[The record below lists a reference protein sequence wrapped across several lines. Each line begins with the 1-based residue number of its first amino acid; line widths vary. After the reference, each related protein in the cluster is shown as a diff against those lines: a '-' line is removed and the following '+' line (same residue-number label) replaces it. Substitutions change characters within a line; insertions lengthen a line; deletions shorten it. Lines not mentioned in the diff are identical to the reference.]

1 MKAKISYGMI
11 IFAFLFSLSCHQQ
24 IDDRNALI
32 IRQIQVYASHDEYC
46 AWPAM
51 IRAAN
56 GDLLISFCINEEHL
70 GPDGKIVMVRSR
82 DNGKTWS
89 SPEVLYDTPLD
100 DRHAGLTLLRDG
112 TILTHCWTTFWTRNK
127 YEKLPPNA
135 YEPDMIERWCRHV
148 EQPDYVQA
156 EKLAGAWG
164 LISRD
169 HGHSWTRPQPGKDS
183 IHGGIQLPDGSL
195 LVASYRLEKDYIGVY
210 MTKSADQPWQKI
222 AEIHPPNP
230 DSLRFGE
237 PHILQ
242 LNSGRIIMMIRAT
255 TKPYNDLDPRCHL
268 WATYSDDNG
277 KTWVDPYQTPLWGF
291 PPHLLQLSDGRIL
304 CTYGYRRP
312 PFGQRACI
320 SNDGITWKKENEIIL
335 RDDAF
340 NKDLGYPVSVELEPG
355 KILSVYYQ
363 PDPNDGEQRMNPPDP
378 KRHRPDIL
386 GTVWRVP
393 KKVTE

>member
-1 MKAKISYGMI
+1 MQKIKLISAILILLVLACQASQDHI
-11 IFAFLFSLSCHQQ
+11 IKHIEIYS
-24 IDDRNALI
+24 
-32 IRQIQVYASHDEYC
+32 SHDEYC

-56 GDLLISFCINEEHL
+56 GDLLVTFCINEEHL
-70 GPDGKIVMVRSR
+70 GPDGKIVMVRSS
-82 DNGKTWS
+82 DNGENWS
-89 SPEVLYDTPLD
+89 HPEIHYDTPLD

-112 TILTHCWTTFWTRNK
+112 TIISHCWTTFWTRQK
-127 YEKLPPNA
+127 YIDLPPNS
-135 YEPDMIERWCRHV
+135 YEAEMIERWSQHV
-148 EQPDYVQA
+148 EQPGYIEVENWQGSW
-156 EKLAGAWG
+156 ELR
-164 LISRD
+164 SSD
-169 HGHSWTRPQPGKDS
+169 HGHTWTKPKFGKDS
-183 IHGGIQLPDGSL
+183 IHGGLELADGSL
-195 LVASYRLEKDYIGVY
+195 LVASYMSEKDFVGVY
-210 MTKSADQPWQKI
+210 AAKTVNDKWQKI
-222 AEIHPPNP
+222 AEVNSPNP

-242 LNSGRIIMMIRAT
+242 LSSGRIIMMIRAT
-255 TKPYNDLDPRCHL
+255 TKPYNDLDPRCFL
-268 WATYSDDNG
+268 YGTYSDDNG
-277 KTWVDPYQTPLWGF
+277 KTWAEPYKTPLWGF

-320 SNDGITWKKENEIIL
+320 SDDGITWKKENELIL

-363 PDPNDGEQRMNPPDP
+363 PDPNDGDQRMTPPDP

-386 GTVWRVP
+386 GTIWRVP
-393 KKVTE
+393 PKADK

>member
-1 MKAKISYGMI
+1 MKSKIYLLFFMI
-11 IFAFLFSLSCHQQ
+11 LLIVSCSSNKEIANKDH
-24 IDDRNALI
+24 I
-32 IRQIQVYASHDEYC
+32 IKHIEIYASHDEYC

-56 GDLLISFCINEEHL
+56 GDLLVTFCINEEHL
-70 GPDGKIVMVRSR
+70 GPDGKIVMVRST
-82 DNGKTWS
+82 DNGEIWS
-89 SPEVLYDTPLD
+89 QPEILSNTPLD

-112 TILTHCWTTFWTRNK
+112 TIIAHCWTTFWTRQK
-127 YEKLPPNA
+127 YHDLPPNS
-135 YEPDMIERWCRHV
+135 YETEMIERWSQHV
-148 EQPDYVQA
+148 EQPEYVA
-156 EKLAGAWG
+156 SETLEGSWG
-164 LISRD
+164 MKSKD
-169 HGHSWTRPQPGKDS
+169 HGRTWTKPEFGKDS
-183 IHGGIQLPDGSL
+183 IHGGVELADRSL
-195 LVASYRLEKDYIGVY
+195 LIASYRLEKNFIGVY
-210 MTKSADQPWQKI
+210 AANSVDDQWQKI
-222 AEIHPPNP
+222 SEVHSPNP

-242 LNSGRIIMMIRAT
+242 LASGRIIMMIRAT
-255 TKPYNDLDPRCHL
+255 TKPYNDLDSRCFL
-268 WATYSDDNG
+268 YGTYSDDSG
-277 KTWVDPYQTPLWGF
+277 KTWAEPYQTPLWGF

-320 SNDGITWKKENEIIL
+320 SEDGITWKKEHEIIL

-363 PDPNDGEQRMNPPDP
+363 PDPKDGDQHMTPPDP

-386 GTVWRVP
+386 GTIWKMP
-393 KKVTE
+393 AKAGN